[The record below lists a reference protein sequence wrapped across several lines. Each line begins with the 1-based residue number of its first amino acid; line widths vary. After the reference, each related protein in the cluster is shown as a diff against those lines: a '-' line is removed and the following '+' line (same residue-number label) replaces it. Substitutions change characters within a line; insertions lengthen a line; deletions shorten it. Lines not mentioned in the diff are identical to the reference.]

1 MNGRSQ
7 AFPLQISLL
16 TPVEVFAGISAEG
29 LNKEFKFD
37 LTIFLLLSKVTLI
50 ILSLKKY
57 PAYYQFSFS
66 SICTVQPAS

>member
-16 TPVEVFAGISAEG
+16 TPAEVFAGISAEG

-37 LTIFLLLSKVTLI
+37 LTIFPYYIKVDPKSI
-50 ILSLKKY
+50 IAGLK
-57 PAYYQFSFS
+57 F
-66 SICTVQPAS
+66 

>member
-16 TPVEVFAGISAEG
+16 TPAEVFAGISAEG

-37 LTIFLLLSKVTLI
+37 LTIFPYYIKADRKSI
-50 ILSLKKY
+50 IAGLK
-57 PAYYQFSFS
+57 F
-66 SICTVQPAS
+66 